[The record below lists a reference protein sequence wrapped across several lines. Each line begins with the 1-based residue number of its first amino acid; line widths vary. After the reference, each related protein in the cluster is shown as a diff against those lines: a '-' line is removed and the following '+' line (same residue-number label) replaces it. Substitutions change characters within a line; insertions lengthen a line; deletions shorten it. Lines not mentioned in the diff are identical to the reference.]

1 MSECNLNVLL
11 LISLPEGSENNLA
24 VQLMKSDFTG
34 WLNFKDVRAEIQSF
48 MSEYHFKWSKAK
60 SVDPHLSAY
69 RFLSPSCVK

>member
-34 WLNFKDVRAEIQSF
+34 RVRRDSVIYVRVSFQMIQSQVCG
-48 MSEYHFKWSKAK
+48 S
-60 SVDPHLSAY
+60 
-69 RFLSPSCVK
+69 SPECL